1 MGTISNPTTG
11 STADLMRLT
20 ATSADNEAESELSTQ
35 LASGGTLGRF
45 MGNIPKSEEGHLL
58 APYRASSGVVVQ
70 VSKYRKQYS

>member
-35 LASGGTLGRF
+35 LASVGTHGCF
-45 MGNIPKSEEGHLL
+45 MGNIPKSGGGQFL
-58 APYRASSGVVVQ
+58 ATYCACLEFYKGFK
-70 VSKYRKQYS
+70 VSYEV